1 MIPYTKNVSLKLR
14 EIGFVV
20 INTKTIDN
28 PKNYYIIE
36 KLSFGLF
43 YISINHE
50 RKKISIFFLY
60 GYDRVIPLLK
70 INSISQLKKIME
82 IFNS

>member
-28 PKNYYIIE
+28 PKNYHPIE
-36 KLSFGLF
+36 KLRTALF
-43 YISINHE
+43 YISIYHE
-50 RKKISIFFLY
+50 RKTVEIHFF
-60 GYDRVIPLLK
+60 GYDRMIPLVK
-70 INSISQLKKIME
+70 INSISQLEKIME